1 MHVTEKKSS
10 KTILP
15 ASNAVKTAIA
25 VREMATRLWKLRITR
40 NLLPET
46 VAKDI
51 NIPLRL
57 LEKVESGRY
66 NFTLDILF
74 RLCEYYGVDADE
86 IFVGEK
92 QETPPSMQYA

>member
-1 MHVTEKKSS
+1 MNTKQKKIQQA
-10 KTILP
+10 ILTP
-15 ASNAVKTAIA
+15 EEAIKSAIA

-46 VAKDI
+46 VAKDT